1 MADRTRDYWPPE
13 KLWYRRS
20 MEDRRGSSLHRQSQF
35 RTLVS
40 LAAMF
45 FALSAVLLF
54 LTLNATS
61 QQRQDTPGDEI
72 VANLSAGR
80 VIIAVVKDAILI
92 ATIEN
97 PVEPQTRLPT
107 PVDLGSRRT
116 GVFLGAV
123 EWTSPASHMQ
133 IARLDRELPHL
144 RGQVASAGP
153 HLQQAAPDAEATDID
168 SIGHGVSERLN
179 QIARNLHGKIT
190 LPPNEPVAEL
200 ILADYVESYGPE
212 IWQLSFTLQQAIQ
225 REDYYDTHVP
235 LPQYRQFWPPE
246 KGQPHTLVEFQY
258 PPKDSTTSL
267 IDRIRKNDPEIEKLC
282 SADAKMREVRDRF
295 VRGESNKILAVDAIQ
310 FLRAVLNIIAS
321 PNTREAFAAI
331 NAETGFNWILKP
343 PVEPPRPSEQKEH
356 PPDAPSLLQPH

>member
-1 MADRTRDYWPPE
+1 MADRTSDYWPFE
-13 KLWYRRS
+13 NVWYRRS
-20 MEDRRGSSLHRQSQF
+20 MGDRHNSSLHRRPQF
-35 RTLVS
+35 RTFVS
-40 LAAMF
+40 LAAVF
-45 FALSAVLLF
+45 FAMSPMLLF
-54 LTLNATS
+54 LSQAAAW
-61 QQRQDTPGDEI
+61 QQRQDSPGDEI

-80 VIIAVVKDAILI
+80 VIIAVVKDAILV

-123 EWTSPASHMQ
+123 EWTSPASHVE
-133 IARLDRELPHL
+133 IARLDRELPQLH
-144 RGQVASAGP
+144 GQVASAGP

-168 SIGHGVSERLN
+168 SVGHGVAERLN
-179 QIARNLHGKIT
+179 QIAKNLHGKIT

-212 IWQLSFTLQQAIQ
+212 IWQLTFTLQQAIQ

-258 PPKDSTTSL
+258 PPEDSTPSL
-267 IDRIRKNDPEIEKLC
+267 IDRIRKNDPAIDKLC

-295 VRGESNKILAVDAIQ
+295 ERGESNKILAVDAIQ
-310 FLRAVLNIIAS
+310 FLRAALNIIAS
-321 PNTREAFAAI
+321 PNTRETFASI
-331 NAETGFNWILKP
+331 NAETGFSWILKP
-343 PVEPPRPSEQKEH
+343 PVEAPRPSAQKER
-356 PPDAPSLLQPH
+356 PPEAPSLLQPH

>member
-1 MADRTRDYWPPE
+1 MGSCHS
-13 KLWYRRS
+13 LSLRR
-20 MEDRRGSSLHRQSQF
+20 RF
-35 RTLVS
+35 RFGTLLS
-40 LAAMF
+40 LAAIF
-45 FALSAVLLF
+45 FALSPTLLF
-54 LTLNATS
+54 LSQDAAS

-80 VIIAVVKDAILI
+80 VIIAVVKDAILV

-97 PVEPQTRLPT
+97 PVEPQTHLPT

-123 EWTSPASHMQ
+123 EWTSPASHLE

-212 IWQLSFTLQQAIQ
+212 IWQLTFTLQQAIQ

-258 PPKDSTTSL
+258 PPEDSAPSL

-295 VRGESNKILAVDAIQ
+295 ARGESNKILAVDAIQ
-310 FLRAVLNIIAS
+310 FLRAALNIVAS
-321 PNTREAFAAI
+321 PSARETFAAI
-331 NAETGFNWILKP
+331 NAETGFSWILKP
-343 PVEPPRPSEQKEH
+343 PAEVPRPGEQKER
-356 PPDAPSLLQPH
+356 PSDAPSLLQPH

>member
-1 MADRTRDYWPPE
+1 MGDRQNPSLCHRRWP
-13 KLWYRRS
+13 RFA
-20 MEDRRGSSLHRQSQF
+20 G
-35 RTLVS
+35 LVS
-40 LAAMF
+40 LAAIF
-45 FALSAVLLF
+45 FTLFSTLLVLSRNVA
-54 LTLNATS
+54 S

-123 EWTSPASHMQ
+123 EWTSPASHLE

-144 RGQVASAGP
+144 HGQVASASP
-153 HLQQAAPDAEATDID
+153 HLQQAAPDAEATDVD
-168 SIGHGVSERLN
+168 SIGHGVAERLN
-179 QIARNLHGKIT
+179 QIAKNLHGKIT

-200 ILADYVESYGPE
+200 ILADYVASYGPE
-212 IWQLSFTLQQAIQ
+212 IWQMTFTLQQAIQ
-225 REDYYDTHVP
+225 RDDYYDSHVP

-258 PPKDSTTSL
+258 PPEDSTLLL

-282 SADAKMREVRDRF
+282 SADAKMRDVRDRF

-310 FLRAVLNIIAS
+310 FLRAALNIVAS
-321 PNTREAFAAI
+321 PNARETFATI
-331 NAETGFNWILKP
+331 NLETGFSWILKP
-343 PVEPPRPSEQKEH
+343 PVEAPRASDQKER
-356 PPDAPSLLQPH
+356 PPEAPSLLQPH